1 MNLAKRRKLTHST
14 GYIMKM
20 LIQFKYRGHYG
31 ISEILSESAS
41 KYQLLWV
48 ALVVVNYLY
57 FSLDSR

>member
-48 ALVVVNYLY
+48 ALVVVNYQ
-57 FSLDSR
+57 